1 MSSVYYNIHIICKLF
16 HNHFSYIGEAVFN
29 KWLIYIG

>member
-1 MSSVYYNIHIICKLF
+1 MLIVYYNIDLICKLF
-16 HNHFSYIGEAVFN
+16 HNHFSYIGEPVLN